1 MSVSGLN
8 DPLRTPGSEDLALLL
23 GSAAEHW
30 SCLIDAVTQAH
41 EPVSQFWHFGGS
53 KNGWILRLKR
63 KERIILYMIPQAGGF
78 LVAFVLG
85 ERAIERACSAALPAT
100 VRDLIDEAPRYAEGR
115 SFRMPIHGNEGIH
128 AVLQLA
134 AAKMAS

>member
-1 MSVSGLN
+1 MSLSGLN
-8 DPLRTPGSEDLALLL
+8 DPLRSPESEDLALLL
-23 GSAAEHW
+23 GSAVEHW
-30 SCLIDAVTQAH
+30 YRLIASVTQEH
-41 EPVSQFWHFGGS
+41 EPVCELWHFGGS

-85 ERAIERACSAALPAT
+85 ERAVERAFAAPLPAT

-115 SFRMPIHGNEGIH
+115 GFRMPIRGDEDIR